1 VSTASIVSII
11 TAGVILLINVYYLGD
26 RHGYERG
33 FNDGKYKTLINRLEE
48 IEEEVKDA
56 EF

>member
-1 VSTASIVSII
+1 MSTASIVSII